1 MSGIFNALFSS
12 RVSPLRC
19 WLCRIEEALKF
30 RTNVIKLA
38 AFVPSFFGG
47 QDRVEMATAAT
58 EGNKVYTGV
67 LCDKQW
73 SHSWSSND
81 TRKKYLNL

>member
-19 WLCRIEEALKF
+19 WLRRIEEALKF

-47 QDRVEMATAAT
+47 QDRVEMTAAAA
-58 EGNKVYTGV
+58 GNKVYTGV

-73 SHSWSSND
+73 SHSRSSND